1 MFPIR
6 DENPTE
12 LMPLGTLLLIGITAA
27 VWGLVQGGGLSLDV
41 LGESICRYGVI
52 PAEVT
57 GRGGGSG
64 ESPCALGDL
73 TWQAVVTSIF
83 LHGGWMHVVGNM
95 WFLWIFG
102 NNVEDALGH
111 ARFMGFYIVAGCLA
125 AAAQIVAAP
134 GAVVPMV
141 GASGAVSGVMGA
153 YLVLYPRARVDT
165 LFFFFLFVRVIPLP
179 AWMMLGYWMLL
190 QLVASTFSP
199 PGTEGGVAYMAHIG
213 GFVAGLALALPLRT
227 DRARA
232 RARTTVRRRVGRGAR
247 PW

>member
-12 LMPLGTLLLIGITAA
+12 LVPLSTVLVMGATAM
-27 VWGLVQGGGLSLDV
+27 VWGVVQGGGLSLET
-41 LGESICRYGVI
+41 LGESICSYGMI

-57 GRGGGSG
+57 GRGGEALEG
-64 ESPCALGDL
+64 PCALGGL
-73 TWQAVVTSIF
+73 TWQAVVTSMF
-83 LHGGWMHVVGNM
+83 LHGGWMHIIGNM

-102 NNVEDALGH
+102 NNVEDAMGH
-111 ARFMGFYIVAGCLA
+111 SRFLGFYLVTGCLA
-125 AAAQIVAAP
+125 AAAQIVVAP

-153 YLVLYPRARVDT
+153 YLVLYPSAREDT

-190 QLVASTFSP
+190 QLLASTLSP
-199 PGTEGGVAYMAHIG
+199 PGAGGGVAYMAHIG
-213 GFVAGLALALPLRT
+213 GFVAGLVLALPLRSGL
-227 DRARA
+227 ARA
-232 RARTTVRRRVGRGAR
+232 RGRRGVRGVRRGAG